1 MASHTVRP
9 IVDIHAGRQV
19 LDQHLPRVL
28 SYLNQSM
35 EELGWSRPTARTL
48 LVPMQAER
56 EGIREEYL
64 LRLDFKAGPEW
75 PPSARFVDPLTL
87 DYRVHLDQHH
97 IPQLTTPEV
106 HTHTA
111 YQSGDG
117 QILQLICCSAVFEY
131 YDVSHGGDDAILWR
145 DTDTFFTTVR
155 AIQRAFNTSYQ
166 GRFPVHGG

>member
-1 MASHTVRP
+1 MASHSVRP
-9 IVDIHAGRQV
+9 TMNIDAGKQV

-28 SYLNQSM
+28 KGLNQSM
-35 EELGWSRPTARTL
+35 EELGWVRHSSRTL
-48 LVPMQAER
+48 LVPMHAER
-56 EGIREEYL
+56 DGTRDDYL

-75 PPSARFVDPLTL
+75 PPSARFVDPQTL

-106 HTHTA
+106 HTHAA

-117 QILQLICCSAVFEY
+117 RVLQLICCSAVYEY

-145 DTDTFFTTVR
+145 ETDTFLHTVK